1 MIQLKR
7 TITAISIALAGGLI
21 FSACKKNKDSQ
32 SRSELITG
40 TWSLNAY
47 GVDDNMNGILEI
59 SEYDPI
65 PAGVNIIE
73 TFRADN
79 TGSVTTVN
87 ASGTTSYNMKWR
99 LEEKDEKIIITND
112 NNGTSVTA
120 VISRLNS
127 NEFMGYDPATP
138 IRTIYLLKK

>member
-1 MIQLKR
+1 MTELKR
-7 TITAISIALAGGLI
+7 TITAISMVLAGGLL
-21 FSACKKNKDSQ
+21 FSACKKNKDSR
-32 SRSELITG
+32 SRSELIIG

-47 GVDDNMNGILEI
+47 GVDDNMNGILEV
-59 SEYDPI
+59 SEYDSI

-79 TGSVTTVN
+79 TGSITTVN
-87 ASGTTSYNMKWR
+87 AAGTNSYNMKWR
-99 LEEKDEKIIITND
+99 LEDKDEKLIVTN
-112 NNGTSVTA
+112 NTSGTSTTA